1 MRGRVAVLIG
11 VAVIAVVA
19 AEALAVRVADA
30 ATARNVHA
38 VGLPQR
44 PSLSPGHTPAGDPD
58 LEPGFPVQTF
68 ERAGSYHGG
77 PAIHALVG
85 NIDAD
90 PTLEILATALAP
102 GPLYAWNA
110 DGSPQP
116 GWPVQIMGAA
126 YPALGQL
133 SAPSP
138 GLEVFSAHFGDPL
151 VAYSGAGVNL
161 PGWPRNA
168 SNYVATP
175 PSLADVDGDGLDE
188 IFLEEEDWALHAYRA
203 NGAVLQGWPVSGDGG
218 QERHT
223 PAIGDLDGD
232 GAPEIV
238 TASGWTSPGV
248 YLHAYHRDGS
258 EVAGFP
264 VLMNGAVDTFPVI
277 GDVDGDGAPEIVVV
291 ASEGGGPTVRV
302 LAANGTVERT
312 MAVVGSIAYGT
323 APALGDL
330 DGDGVPE
337 IVVQTDDALNVWK
350 GNGTTFP
357 GWPRTWTNSWL
368 GSSAPVI
375 GDVDGDG
382 SPDIAITKQVAGSSE
397 QGEVRLYNRNGVLN
411 SHFPK
416 QLTIGSG
423 GVPAIADVDLDGRN
437 ELVVLGSAWSGF
449 NGMYDKVWV
458 YDLHGS
464 SYGGIE
470 WGQFGGNARHTNHYG
485 PLPPPPPP
493 PPAPPPPP
501 PPPPPSPPP
510 PPLPPPPPPPLP
522 PPPPP
527 PPPARCRVPRVIGLR
542 LTRARTRIRRANCS
556 VGRISRVRSRRV
568 GRVLRQS
575 PMPGAVRRRGFKVNV
590 VVGRR

>member
-1 MRGRVAVLIG
+1 VAVVVVG
-11 VAVIAVVA
+11 VEA
-19 AEALAVRVADA
+19 ASA
-30 ATARNVHA
+30 ARSGT
-38 VGLPQR
+38 
-44 PSLSPGHTPAGDPD
+44 DPD

-68 ERAGSYHGG
+68 ERPGTYHGG
-77 PAIHALVG
+77 PAVLSLVG

-90 PTLEILATALAP
+90 PTLEILATGLAV

-126 YPALGQL
+126 MPALGQL
-133 SAPSP
+133 SVADPS
-138 GLEVFSAHFGDPL
+138 LEVFSAHFGGAL
-151 VAYSGAGVNL
+151 VAYNGAGTTL
-161 PGWPRNA
+161 TGWPREA
-168 SNYVATP
+168 SNYIASP

-188 IFLEEEDWALHAYRA
+188 IFVEEEDWALHAYRA
-203 NGAVLQGWPVSGDGG
+203 NGTVLPGWPVSGDGG

-238 TASGWTSPGV
+238 SVSGWTSPGIYV
-248 YLHAYHRDGS
+248 HAYHRDGS
-258 EVAGFP
+258 EVGGFP

-277 GDVDGDGAPEIVVV
+277 GDVDDDGSPEIVVV
-291 ASEGGGPTVRV
+291 ATDGGPKVKV

-312 MAVVGSIAYGT
+312 MAVTGDIAYGT

-382 SPDIAITKQVAGSSE
+382 LQDIAITKQVAGSSE

-423 GVPAIADVDLDGRN
+423 GVPAIADIDLDGRN

-449 NGMYDKVWV
+449 SGLYNKVWV

-464 SYGGIE
+464 NYGGIE
-470 WGQFGGNARHTNHYG
+470 WGQFGGNAAHTNHYG

-493 PPAPPPPP
+493 GPPPPP
-501 PPPPPSPPP
+501 PG
-510 PPLPPPPPPPLP
+510 
-522 PPPPP
+522 
-527 PPPARCRVPRVIGLR
+527 PPAGCVVPRVIGMR
-542 LTRARTRIRRANCS
+542 LARARTRIRRARCS
-556 VGRISRVRSRRV
+556 VGRVTRRRAGRV
-568 GRVLRQS
+568 GRVLAQR
-575 PMPGAVRRRGFKVNV
+575 PKAGTRLRRGAKVRL